1 MFNKIL
7 VPVDLAHKELLK
19 PSLDLAADLAKL
31 YQADTCYI
39 SVTAN
44 TPGAL
49 AKTPEEYAQKLEA
62 FAKEQGQLHGQVVN
76 SKVITS
82 PDPIADMDDA
92 IIQGI
97 HDTNADLVIMTT
109 HLPRRLD
116 IVMPS
121 TGGKVASHTDVSVF
135 LVRHSG

>member
-62 FAKEQGQLHGQVVN
+62 FAKEQGQLHGLEVS

-135 LVRHSG
+135 LVRHSD